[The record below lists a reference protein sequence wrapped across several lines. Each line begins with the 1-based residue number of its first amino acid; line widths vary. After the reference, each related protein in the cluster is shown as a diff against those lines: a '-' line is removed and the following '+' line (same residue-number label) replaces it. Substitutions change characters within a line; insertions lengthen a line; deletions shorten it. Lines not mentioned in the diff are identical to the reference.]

1 MLKIYIKKSN
11 ASSKKL
17 VGWLNQKNIAYQERY
32 IDKYPLTEKE
42 LLYIL
47 SLTENGFEDIFS
59 VRTMKNMN
67 LGSEYIQSLS
77 VKELVKLMVDN
88 PVLIRKPF
96 VIKEKR
102 LIVGYGHDQLR
113 TLTSKEIRA
122 QDYLNYQLEML
133 RVSET

>member
-1 MLKIYIKKSN
+1 M
-11 ASSKKL
+11 
-17 VGWLNQKNIAYQERY
+17 GWLNQKNIAYQERY